1 MACLMSWHMKIKL
14 LFLAAVILGSLPV
27 VCKADGVAPFGVAS
41 AYNLVALG
49 TVNSQGNTV
58 IAGNISTNAD
68 ITGRV
73 AAAGMVLNG
82 TTIGSNL
89 YSDPWGSQASYDL
102 VSTGGLNPGSQFNI
116 NSHGNVYAPG
126 TNGNFNFNGGGHR
139 VSTGSSGIDFNSLRT
154 TLDNQSLA
162 LAALTAN
169 GQVLGTNHS
178 SVNPSFFVL
187 KGTSSTLNIFNITAA
202 QFGDTNHP
210 LDIIAPAGS
219 TIIINVEGEHVTLGT
234 GIYYN
239 DQQNSGDS
247 SANSDILF
255 NFSDADTVTIN
266 GQFTASALA
275 PFAILSGNG
284 QMAGTFIA
292 AAIGQTG
299 EVHNQ
304 EFTGTLPPTIASTP
318 EPASLAL
325 MGTGITALAG
335 LVRRRRNKKS

>member
-1 MACLMSWHMKIKL
+1 MKIKY
-14 LFLAAVILGSLPV
+14 VSLVAFCLV
-27 VCKADGVAPFGVAS
+27 VLPGLCKADGVAPFGVAS

-49 TVNSQGNTV
+49 TVDSHGNTV

-73 AAAGMVLNG
+73 AAAGMVTNG

-89 YSDPWGSQASYDL
+89 YSDPWGSLASFDV
-102 VSTGGLNPGSQFNI
+102 VSTGGLNPGEQFNI

-126 TNGNFNFNGGGHR
+126 SNGNFNFNGGGHR
-139 VSTGSSGIDFNSLRT
+139 VTTGSSGIDFNALRT

-162 LAALTAN
+162 LAALTSN
-169 GQVLGTNHS
+169 GEVLGTNHS

-202 QFGDTNHP
+202 EFGDTNHP

-219 TIIINVEGEHVTLGT
+219 TIIINVDGANVTLGT

-247 SANSDILF
+247 SANSNILF
-255 NFSDADTVTIN
+255 NFSNAATVTIN
-266 GQFTASALA
+266 GQLTASALA
-275 PFAILSGNG
+275 PFAILNGNS

-304 EFTGTLPPTIASTP
+304 EFTGTLPPGGSIAATP

-335 LVRRRRNKKS
+335 LLRRRKKKQ

>member
-1 MACLMSWHMKIKL
+1 MKIKFA
-14 LFLAAVILGSLPV
+14 FLVAASLAVLPGLS
-27 VCKADGVAPFGVAS
+27 KADGLAPFGVAS

-49 TVNSQGNTV
+49 TVDSHGNTV
-58 IAGNISTNAD
+58 IAGNIATNAD

-73 AAAGMVLNG
+73 AAAGMVTKG

-89 YSDPWGSQASYDL
+89 YNDPWGSLASFDV
-102 VSTGGLNPGSQFNI
+102 VSTGGLNPGEQFNI

-126 TNGNFNFNGGGHR
+126 SNGNFNFNGGGHR
-139 VSTGSSGIDFNSLRT
+139 VTTGSSGIDFNALRT
-154 TLDNQSLA
+154 TLDSESLS

-169 GQVLGTNHS
+169 GEVLGTNHS

-210 LDIIAPAGS
+210 LDIIAPDGS
-219 TIIINVEGEHVTLGT
+219 TIIINVDGKTVTLGT

-239 DQQNSGDS
+239 DRQNSGDS
-247 SANSDILF
+247 STNSNILF
-255 NFSDADTVTIN
+255 NFSNASTVTIN
-266 GQFTASALA
+266 GQLTASALA
-275 PFAILSGNG
+275 PFAILSGNS

-304 EFTGTLPPTIASTP
+304 EFTGTLPNTPVAATP

-335 LVRRRRNKKS
+335 ILRRRRKNN

>member
-1 MACLMSWHMKIKL
+1 MKIKYLSL
-14 LFLAAVILGSLPV
+14 LAVSLV
-27 VCKADGVAPFGVAS
+27 VLPSLCKADGVAPFGVAS

-49 TVNSQGNTV
+49 TVDSHGNTV
-58 IAGNISTNAD
+58 IAGNISTTAD

-73 AAAGMVLNG
+73 AAAGMVTSG

-89 YSDPWGSQASYDL
+89 YSDSWGSLAHFDL
-102 VSTGGLNPGSQFNI
+102 VSTGGLNSGEQFNI
-116 NSHGNVYAPG
+116 NSHGNVFAPG
-126 TNGNFNFNGGGHR
+126 SNGNFNFNGGGHR
-139 VSTGSSGIDFNSLRT
+139 VSTGSSGIDFDTLRI
-154 TLDNQSLA
+154 TLDSKSLA

-169 GQVLGTNHS
+169 GEVLGTNHS

-187 KGTSSTLNIFNITAA
+187 KGTSSILNIFNITAA
-202 QFGDTNHP
+202 EFGDTNHP

-219 TIIINVEGEHVTLGT
+219 TVIINVDGKNVALGT

-247 SANSDILF
+247 SANSNILF
-255 NFSDADTVTIN
+255 NFSDADTVAIN

-275 PFAILSGNG
+275 PFAILSGNS

-304 EFTGTLPPTIASTP
+304 EFTGTLPPTVPPSVAP

-335 LVRRRRNKKS
+335 LIRKRKKQ

>member
-1 MACLMSWHMKIKL
+1 MKIKFAF
-14 LFLAAVILGSLPV
+14 LFAASLAVLPNL
-27 VCKADGVAPFGVAS
+27 CKADGLAPFGVAS

-49 TVNSQGNTV
+49 TVDSHGNTV
-58 IAGNISTNAD
+58 IAGNIATNAD

-73 AAAGMVLNG
+73 AAAGMVTSG

-89 YSDPWGSQASYDL
+89 YSDPWGSLASFDL
-102 VSTGGLNPGSQFNI
+102 VSTGGLNSGEQFNI

-126 TNGNFNFNGGGHR
+126 SNGNFNFNGGGHR
-139 VSTGSSGIDFNSLRT
+139 VTTGSSGIDFNTLRT
-154 TLDNQSLA
+154 TLDSASLG
-162 LAALTAN
+162 LATLTAN

-219 TIIINVEGEHVTLGT
+219 TIIINVDGTNVSLGT

-239 DQQNSGDS
+239 DHQNSGDS
-247 SANSDILF
+247 NADSNILF
-255 NFSDADTVTIN
+255 NFSNASTVTIN
-266 GQFTASALA
+266 GQLTASALA
-275 PFAILSGNG
+275 PFAILSGNS

-304 EFTGTLPPTIASTP
+304 EFTGTLPPTTPVAATP
-318 EPASLAL
+318 EPTSLAL

-335 LVRRRRNKKS
+335 LLRRRRKTS

>member
-1 MACLMSWHMKIKL
+1 MKHRA
-14 LFLAAVILGSLPV
+14 LFLAVLLGSLPS
-27 VCKADGVAPFGVAS
+27 VCKADGVAPFGIAS

-49 TVNSQGNTV
+49 SVNSQGNTV
-58 IAGNISTNAD
+58 LAGNISTNAD
-68 ITGRV
+68 VTGRV
-73 AAAGMVLNG
+73 AAAGVVING

-89 YSDPWGSQASYDL
+89 YSDPWGSLAPYDL
-102 VSTGGLNPGSQFNI
+102 VSTGGLNSGSQFNI

-139 VSTGSSGIDFNSLRT
+139 VSTGSSGIDFDSLRT
-154 TLDNQSLA
+154 TLDNKSLA

-169 GQVLGTNHS
+169 GEVLGTNHS

-219 TIIINVEGEHVTLGT
+219 TIIINVDGKNVTLGT

-247 SANSDILF
+247 SANSNILF
-255 NFSDADTVTIN
+255 NFSDALTVTIN

-275 PFAILSGNG
+275 PFALLSGNA
-284 QMAGTFIA
+284 QMAGTYIA
-292 AAIGQTG
+292 AAIEQTG

-304 EFTGTLPPTIASTP
+304 EFTGTLPNDPIAATP

-325 MGTGITALAG
+325 LGTGITALAG
-335 LVRRRRNKKS
+335 IVRRKSRRQPKSS

>member
-1 MACLMSWHMKIKL
+1 MKIRIVSL
-14 LFLAAVILGSLPV
+14 LAVTLATLPS

-49 TVNSQGNTV
+49 TVDSHGNTV

-73 AAAGMVLNG
+73 AAAGMVTNG

-89 YSDPWGSQASYDL
+89 YSDPWGSLAQYDL

-116 NSHGNVYAPG
+116 NSHGNVFAPG
-126 TNGNFNFNGGGHR
+126 SNGNFNFNGGGHR
-139 VSTGSSGIDFNSLRT
+139 VTTGSSGIDFDSLRT
-154 TLDNQSLA
+154 TLSNESLSLA
-162 LAALTAN
+162 GLTAT
-169 GQVLGTNHS
+169 GEVLGTNQP

-202 QFGDTNHP
+202 QFADPNHP

-219 TIIINVEGEHVTLGT
+219 TVIINVDGKNVTLGT

-239 DQQNSGDS
+239 NQQNSGDS
-247 SANSDILF
+247 SANSNILF
-255 NFSDADTVTIN
+255 NFSEAETVTIN

-275 PFAILSGNG
+275 PLAVLSGG
-284 QMAGTFIA
+284 SQMAGTFIA

-304 EFTGTLPPTIASTP
+304 EFTGTLPNVPSAATP

-325 MGTGITALAG
+325 MGTGITAMAG
-335 LVRRRRNKKS
+335 LLRRRRRS

>member
-1 MACLMSWHMKIKL
+1 MKIKFAF
-14 LFLAAVILGSLPV
+14 LFAASLAVLPSL
-27 VCKADGVAPFGVAS
+27 CKADGLAPFGVAS

-49 TVNSQGNTV
+49 SVDSHGNTV
-58 IAGNISTNAD
+58 IAGNIATNAD

-73 AAAGMVLNG
+73 AAAGMVTSG

-89 YSDPWGSQASYDL
+89 YSDPWGSQASFDM
-102 VSTGGLNPGSQFNI
+102 VSTGGLNPGEQFNI

-126 TNGNFNFNGGGHR
+126 SNGNFNFNGGGHR
-139 VSTGSSGIDFNSLRT
+139 VTTGSSGIDFNALRT
-154 TLDNQSLA
+154 SLDNESLS

-169 GQVLGTNHS
+169 GEVLGTNHS

-202 QFGDTNHP
+202 EFGDTNHP
-210 LDIIAPAGS
+210 LDIIAPEGS
-219 TIIINVEGEHVTLGT
+219 TIIINVDGKAVTLGT

-239 DQQNSGDS
+239 DRQNSGDS
-247 SANSDILF
+247 STNSNILF
-255 NFSDADTVTIN
+255 NFSNADTVTIN
-266 GQFTASALA
+266 GQLTASALA
-275 PFAILSGNG
+275 PFAILSGNS

-304 EFTGTLPPTIASTP
+304 EFTGTLPNTPVAATP

-335 LVRRRRNKKS
+335 LLRRRRKNQ

>member
-1 MACLMSWHMKIKL
+1 
-14 LFLAAVILGSLPV
+14 
-27 VCKADGVAPFGVAS
+27 VCKADGLAPFGVAS

-49 TVNSQGNTV
+49 TVDSHGNTV

-68 ITGRV
+68 VTGRV
-73 AAAGMVLNG
+73 AASGKVLNG

-89 YSDPWGSQASYDL
+89 YADPWGSLAPYDL
-102 VSTGGLNPGSQFNI
+102 VSTGGLNSGEQFNI

-126 TNGNFNFNGGGHR
+126 SNGNFNFNGGGHR
-139 VSTGSSGIDFNSLRT
+139 VTTGSSGIDFDSLRT

-162 LAALTAN
+162 LAALSAN
-169 GQVLGTNHS
+169 GDVLGTNHS

-187 KGTSSTLNIFNITAA
+187 KGTSSTLNIFNITSAE
-202 QFGDTNHP
+202 FGDTNHP

-219 TIIINVEGEHVTLGT
+219 TIIINVDGQSVTLGT

-247 SANSDILF
+247 SANSNILF
-255 NFSDADTVTIN
+255 NFADAQSVVLN

-275 PFAILSGNG
+275 PFAVLSGNS
-284 QMAGTFIA
+284 QIAGTFIA

-304 EFTGTLPPTIASTP
+304 EFTGNLPPIPSAAAP

-325 MGTGITALAG
+325 MGTGITAFAG
-335 LVRRRRNKKS
+335 LLRRRRTKKA